1 MSWLSWAKLTATLGK
16 AEYEIFLPAGKLAF
30 IGSENMS
37 SFTTA
42 FLFPGQG
49 SQAVGMGV
57 ALAASHQAAKHVF
70 DEVNDALDENLFDIM
85 THGPDDLIR
94 MTRNA
99 QPALFA
105 SQPTGFSGKDLDQ

>member
-1 MSWLSWAKLTATLGK
+1 
-16 AEYEIFLPAGKLAF
+16 
-30 IGSENMS
+30 MS

-85 THGPDDLIR
+85 THGPDDLLSLIHISEP
-94 MTRNA
+94 TR
-99 QPALFA
+99 PY
-105 SQPTGFSGKDLDQ
+105 